1 LSSFSIKEPSDS
13 FSILNSEIS
22 DLKIIKFKLK
32 IYLENKIMKKEK
44 LQKLLKKPQI
54 KLVKIEPQQKYI
66 SFIYKENQT
75 LKS

>member
-1 LSSFSIKEPSDS
+1 
-13 FSILNSEIS
+13 
-22 DLKIIKFKLK
+22 
-32 IYLENKIMKKEK
+32 MKKEK